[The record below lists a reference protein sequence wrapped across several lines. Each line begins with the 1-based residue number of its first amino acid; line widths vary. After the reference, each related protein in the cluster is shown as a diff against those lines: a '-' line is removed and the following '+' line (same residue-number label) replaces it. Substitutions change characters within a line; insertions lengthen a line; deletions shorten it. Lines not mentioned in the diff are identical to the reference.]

1 MSKGDTMLR
10 KGLLGAGLLM
20 MVAVT
25 AAMAQA
31 PASENDDL
39 MMSVEAL
46 KTRNRDLERRLT
58 ELEARMG
65 EGADT
70 QRLRREEINTLI
82 NQAMADSKDK
92 FAPGWLDNL
101 KFSGDLRLRYEHRD
115 KTSDN
120 LRDNRA
126 RARLRFGFEK
136 AWTDQDM
143 LVGFR
148 LATGDSNDPTSTN
161 QTFIGFRKYDVWV
174 DRAYAQ
180 WTPKAVKGLSVT
192 AGKMANPWETSDL
205 VWDGDVNPDGV
216 WVRYNVPV
224 QGPVTPFIGAGAFQ
238 LFTSDSQKDASLKA
252 FDAGIRYQ
260 IAKGVKWTSAVTF
273 YNYTNIDSAFVN
285 GAIINRGGNTVVG
298 GHLVSDYNTLDFT
311 NKIDFIAFGL
321 PMNVFL
327 DWAHNTS
334 SENLDSEQLDGLA
347 AGIKVGANKKKGDWS
362 AWYVWKNLESDAVL
376 ASFAES
382 DFGWNTFTNRRG
394 SQFGVAY
401 NLTDSMTAGVT
412 LFITE
417 PIRAPNET
425 ERFTLQADLVWK
437 F

>member
-1 MSKGDTMLR
+1 MLR
-10 KGLLGAGLLM
+10 TGLLGAGLLM
-20 MVAVT
+20 LVAVT
-25 AAMAQA
+25 SAMAQA
-31 PASENDDL
+31 PASEDNDL
-39 MMSVEAL
+39 KMSLEAI
-46 KTRNRDLERRLT
+46 KARNQDLERRLT
-58 ELEARMG
+58 ELEARLG
-65 EGADT
+65 EGADV
-70 QRLRREEINTLI
+70 QRVRREEINALI
-82 NQAMADSKDK
+82 KQAMADSKDK

-101 KFSGDLRLRYEHRD
+101 KFNGDLRLRYEYRD
-115 KTSDN
+115 KTSDTK
-120 LRDNRA
+120 RDERA

-136 AWTDQDM
+136 AWPDQDM

-148 LATGDSNDPTSTN
+148 LATGSDNDPTSTN
-161 QTFIGFRKYDVWV
+161 QTFVGFQKYPVWV

-180 WTPKAVKGLSVT
+180 WTPKTIKGLSVT

-205 VWDGDVNPDGV
+205 IWDPDVNPDGV
-216 WVRYNVPV
+216 WVRYNLPLS
-224 QGPVTPFIGAGAFQ
+224 GPITPFIGAGAFQ
-238 LFTSDSQKDASLKA
+238 LYTNDTNKDASLKA
-252 FDAGIRYQ
+252 FDIGMRYQ
-260 IAKGVKWTSAVTF
+260 ITKDVKWTSAVTF
-273 YNYTNIDSAFVN
+273 YNYTNIDSAFFN
-285 GAIINRGGNTVVG
+285 GAIVNRGGNTTVG

-311 NKIDFIAFGL
+311 NKLDFVAFGL
-321 PMNVFL
+321 PMNVFV
-327 DWAHNTS
+327 DWARNTS

-347 AGIKVGANKKKGDWS
+347 VGLKVGANKKKGDWS

-412 LFITE
+412 MFITE
-417 PIRAPNET
+417 PIRAANET